1 MLNPLPK
8 QHIQG
13 SNLLS
18 FGGGAV
24 ADQVVEAERKS
35 LYEGNVLVLN
45 GFPDEVN
52 GLKMSESPLGEKH
65 VATYLP
71 YL

>member
-52 GLKMSESPLGEKH
+52 GLKMS
-65 VATYLP
+65 
-71 YL
+71 